1 MTYGSSEKLKLHNK
15 VIDDGHFA
23 LYKAAMK
30 LMESSD
36 DSVNKIERRYHKFLD
51 AYVNHCMEEEV
62 MMMEIRYIYAQQHI
76 SSHRLIQ
83 EMILSLERPI
93 IHKQL
98 PLKIV
103 TEIMSRVFAL
113 HIKDEDAM
121 FVKVLHGAE
130 RKKE

>member
-1 MTYGSSEKLKLHNK
+1 MTYGFLEKLKFHNK

-62 MMMEIRYIYAQQHI
+62 MMMVIRYIYAQQHI

-83 EMILSLERPI
+83 EMILSLERPVI
-93 IHKQL
+93 RKQL

-121 FVKVLHGAE
+121 FVKVLHGVE

>member
-1 MTYGSSEKLKLHNK
+1 MTYGFLEKLKLHNK
-15 VIDDGHFA
+15 VIDDCHFA
-23 LYKAAMK
+23 LYKATMK

-83 EMILSLERPI
+83 EMILSLERPVI
-93 IHKQL
+93 RKQL

-121 FVKVLHGAE
+121 FVKVLHGVE